1 MDGGSVECDAL
12 VEVADRLRWSVPEL
26 TVQFAMR
33 ALKADADQAVRTR
46 AHSLLAPSL
55 VTLGRHAE
63 AVEPA
68 LAALRAATAG
78 GQIERSA
85 RLRVAIAACARA
97 LGEPLT
103 GCEVLRP
110 VLQTKSAKPAT
121 RAVALGQFVTCA
133 AHVGGRD
140 DLEDALAEAE
150 RLLASDDGLSQDA
163 RRVEGALLG
172 VRSASYHRRHGD
184 TEAAAD
190 TARAG
195 LAMLAKLHDPTAEGG
210 RVRARLTLELVCA
223 LLDEGHLDEA
233 VQAAEPVLSEPVR
246 AAAAPAI
253 GRLRLALA
261 TRVHIPA
268 GRTDV
273 GRTLLCDV
281 VYTADRH
288 GLDSLLADAWTFLA
302 HADEQAD
309 HPTEALHALRSAR
322 AAEYRHMRA
331 VDLARHRLSTEFG
344 LEQRPERV
352 VSQLRT
358 IVRSGAPTRPQ
369 PVNLPEQAARRQP
382 AEDKPSRTTR
392 GGTFALTLV
401 SVAPVGTAPAIEPAE
416 PPVPVGGDVA
426 LNALASHV
434 RDLAPDKAE
443 LLRTDLGEFA
453 VLLPQTTHAEA
464 EHLAATIRD
473 RAIESAWL
481 VDDQGRD
488 LAIRTGVATQPAAGD
503 SPRDGVDALLDA
515 ARDALSRPFAPRTE
529 PSNPDVAETSH
540 PISSGA
546 DSEHPDF
553 ERPGSPRLASA
564 RADLDHPDP
573 PPSKPETE
581 FPDFGLPD
589 LGFPDFA
596 LVDFAF
602 GEFGG
607 RSFADT
613 PAAGPD
619 PAPDQATPTATPS
632 AAESPAAEPKAP
644 PVSEPAATPVPEV
657 ADEPQGVS
665 ALLEAARSGMREQL
679 SEPTAADAPL
689 PRRRRRA
696 ADPEDTA
703 AATDQS
709 RVEEATAG
717 PSAGSASADLVAD
730 AEAKPAATDSPSR
743 RDRGVVEAEEVATAP
758 VSDAQALLS
767 RFGIEP
773 RGGGGRRRAP
783 DEDPYASMSYDDSAT
798 TPPVPEPDNV
808 PEPPEGPNIPTPPE
822 RPPLPVE
829 PTPAPSPTPDEVP
842 APEPAPD
849 VEPPPSTADMLARL
863 SALAAPAVDAEA
875 AQSGALPHRRAAP
888 AEPTSTDSSVVEDR
902 PGRRSR
908 ERVADPT
915 SHDGSATQGTPGGS
929 RRSRQQAPET
939 EQSAAAV
946 VPGLDRAGETT
957 RAEPPRFPEAD
968 TGLADVESDEERATA
983 VSSEWLGFSAL
994 RGVGL
999 AGGTPL
1005 TQPESVVAPFP
1016 PADATASV
1024 IETRGGDR
1032 GADADPHGS
1041 ATGPRTA
1048 PQTQRAA
1055 ADHPTGP
1062 AVADAPQTA
1071 PVTRDPVTSPA
1082 ALPDTA
1088 PPAAAPPAPA
1098 GVATPAAAPV
1108 TPTGSPGRPGS
1119 TVDGGSEDA
1128 ARYTEASRSS
1138 GVFDVPDSG
1147 AAQSTAPPGRSESA
1161 ASAVVASSRAARRAA
1176 ADSTP
1181 AGDAYSAIARAAAAP
1196 GDPLKPS
1203 RASRRA
1209 SAESDSHSSAA
1220 HEDSAAPTGRRVE
1233 PSVRLTRRASAEPLD
1248 ATSDVSSRQESR
1260 GSTEATEP
1268 PTHAG
1273 SPEPAGRR
1281 SREEPLGGSARQASS
1296 DTTGTPAE
1304 PARTTAAAAGQLQ
1317 SRASRRAAEQADASS
1332 VSATE
1337 LPAETLAAKASTVA
1351 AQPSDAAQGSGPV
1364 VVREPAAKAEPPA
1377 TATEER
1383 AREHHTFGQEPA
1395 AVARERDSGERAA
1408 VVRERATFGEE
1419 SAVARDRDSAAREA
1433 AAVARERETFGQ
1445 ESVARGHDSATGE
1458 RAAVVRERATFGE
1471 ESAVARDHGSAAR
1484 EAAAGARERETFGQ
1498 ESVARGHDSATGE
1511 RPAVVRER
1519 ATFGEESAVA
1529 RDHDSAAR
1537 KPAAVAHEGATS
1549 ARERAAQER
1558 DSTTR
1563 EPAAVDQE
1571 RDGAVRE
1578 RDTATR
1584 EPAAVAQ
1591 EPAVAREPAP
1601 PVDVIPGAARSAAA
1615 AAWARRTAGKPDEE
1629 RARRLSAIDGGSQA
1643 AAVRRT
1649 ARRERS
1655 SSGLAELLAEAMV
1668 AYQETTQPPP
1678 TPSGTWAADARAVD
1692 DIPAPP
1698 EEQPSGGRRRAPE
1711 DAAPPATGNTR
1722 SNFRGRH
1729 RSSEWAPADI
1739 DSG

>member
-12 VEVADRLRWSVPEL
+12 VEVADRLRWSAPEL

-33 ALKADADQAVRTR
+33 ALKADAEQAVRTR

-68 LAALRAATAG
+68 LVALRAATAG

-103 GCEVLRP
+103 GCEILRP
-110 VLQTKSAKPAT
+110 VLQTKTAKPAT

-163 RRVEGALLG
+163 RRVEGALLA

-195 LAMLAKLHDPTAEGG
+195 LAMLTKLHDPISEGG

-233 VQAAEPVLSEPVR
+233 VQAAEPVLSEAVR

-344 LEQRPERV
+344 LEQRPERI
-352 VSQLRT
+352 VSQLRS

-369 PVNLPEQAARRQP
+369 PVHLPEQAARRQS
-382 AEDKPSRTTR
+382 AEDKQPRTTR

-401 SVAPVGTAPAIEPAE
+401 SVAPVGTAPAIEPPE

-529 PSNPDVAETSH
+529 PSNPDVAE
-540 PISSGA
+540 PA

-564 RADLDHPDP
+564 RADLDHPNP
-573 PPSKPETE
+573 PPGRPETE

-589 LGFPDFA
+589 LGLPDFA
-596 LVDFAF
+596 LVDFPF
-602 GEFGG
+602 GEFGS
-607 RSFADT
+607 RPFADT
-613 PAAGPD
+613 PASSQDQTPEQVK
-619 PAPDQATPTATPS
+619 PAATPS
-632 AAESPAAEPKAP
+632 AAEPAVSSAAT
-644 PVSEPAATPVPEV
+644 SEPAAPTPPDPAVPATAE
-657 ADEPQGVS
+657 EPQGVS
-665 ALLEAARSGMREQL
+665 ALLEAARSGMQEQL
-679 SEPTAADAPL
+679 SEAIAPDAPL

-696 ADPEDTA
+696 PDPEQEGTDTA
-703 AATDQS
+703 PNRSAQATS
-709 RVEEATAG
+709 GPATGLPENPA
-717 PSAGSASADLVAD
+717 PWPVSADLVAD
-730 AEAKPAATDSPSR
+730 AKAKPESAAESPAPSR
-743 RDRGVVEAEEVATAP
+743 RDRGAARSEKPVTAP

-783 DEDPYASMSYDDSAT
+783 DEDPYESMFDTDTAT
-798 TPPVPEPDNV
+798 TPPMPEPDNV
-808 PEPPEGPNIPTPPE
+808 PTPPEGPNIPTPPE

-829 PTPAPSPTPDEVP
+829 PKPAPSQTPTPDEVP
-842 APEPAPD
+842 SPEPDPD

-863 SALAAPAVDAEA
+863 SALVAPAAEPSRVDAET
-875 AQSGALPHRRAAP
+875 AQSGALPRRRAAP
-888 AEPTSTDSSVVEDR
+888 TEPAASPAADGLAEEGLGRRGRARAEAESAASATAGSPVEDR

-908 ERVADPT
+908 ARAEAEAAAAT
-915 SHDGSATQGTPGGS
+915 GHDGSAVDTGTAPPAPTLATRSAEGEREPATPDVS
-929 RRSRQQAPET
+929 RRSRQQTPERST
-939 EQSAAAV
+939 AGEAVADVVRPPAEVRFPTAGEAAA
-946 VPGLDRAGETT
+946 G
-957 RAEPPRFPEAD
+957 AERPPAAPDFPSAD
-968 TGLADVESDEERATA
+968 TGLADVESDEERAIA

-999 AGGTPL
+999 SGGAQPGERAGTDLTPA
-1005 TQPESVVAPFP
+1005 ESVVAPFP

-1024 IETRGGDR
+1024 IAPPSGDR
-1032 GADADPHGS
+1032 AAE
-1041 ATGPRTA
+1041 TGPRGATTGPGAA
-1048 PQTQRAA
+1048 PKTEPAA
-1055 ADHPTGP
+1055 ADHPAGP
-1062 AVADAPQTA
+1062 AVADASPTT
-1071 PVTRDPVTSPA
+1071 PLTRRPDTSPA

-1088 PPAAAPPAPA
+1088 PPAAAPTAPA
-1098 GVATPAAAPV
+1098 GVAPEPV
-1108 TPTGSPGRPGS
+1108 TPTGPPN
-1119 TVDGGSEDA
+1119 TTEDA
-1128 ARYTEASRSS
+1128 GRYTEASRSS
-1138 GVFDVPDSG
+1138 GVFDVHDSG
-1147 AAQSTAPPGRSESA
+1147 APQSTAPAGRSESA

-1176 ADSTP
+1176 ADSATP
-1181 AGDAYSAIARAAAAP
+1181 SEDHSAIAHNTGALEPTASTAKPSRAQRRASAESAGLDPTSDQGDSSGSRAEPSVRLAREASAEPLDPAP
-1196 GDPLKPS
+1196 EVSRRSDSPDSTEPAEAGSTEPVGRRSSEETSTRPDPAGSPAEQAPAPSEMVATAQSPS

-1209 SAESDSHSSAA
+1209 ADPPVVDAPSA
-1220 HEDSAAPTGRRVE
+1220 
-1233 PSVRLTRRASAEPLD
+1233 
-1248 ATSDVSSRQESR
+1248 
-1260 GSTEATEP
+1260 
-1268 PTHAG
+1268 
-1273 SPEPAGRR
+1273 PEPA
-1281 SREEPLGGSARQASS
+1281 RE
-1296 DTTGTPAE
+1296 
-1304 PARTTAAAAGQLQ
+1304 TTAANA
-1317 SRASRRAAEQADASS
+1317 
-1332 VSATE
+1332 
-1337 LPAETLAAKASTVA
+1337 
-1351 AQPSDAAQGSGPV
+1351 
-1364 VVREPAAKAEPPA
+1364 PAAVTQDPPA
-1377 TATEER
+1377 A
-1383 AREHHTFGQEPA
+1383 QEPA
-1395 AVARERDSGERAA
+1395 AASEPAARE
-1408 VVRERATFGEE
+1408 
-1419 SAVARDRDSAAREA
+1419 SAARES
-1433 AAVARERETFGQ
+1433 ARVTQELDAPRE
-1445 ESVARGHDSATGE
+1445 
-1458 RAAVVRERATFGE
+1458 
-1471 ESAVARDHGSAAR
+1471 SAAR
-1484 EAAAGARERETFGQ
+1484 EPAR
-1498 ESVARGHDSATGE
+1498 
-1511 RPAVVRER
+1511 
-1519 ATFGEESAVA
+1519 
-1529 RDHDSAAR
+1529 
-1537 KPAAVAHEGATS
+1537 
-1549 ARERAAQER
+1549 
-1558 DSTTR
+1558 
-1563 EPAAVDQE
+1563 
-1571 RDGAVRE
+1571 
-1578 RDTATR
+1578 
-1584 EPAAVAQ
+1584 VAQ
-1591 EPAVAREPAP
+1591 EPAAPAKEPAVAKEP
-1601 PVDVIPGAARSAAA
+1601 APVDVIPGAARSAAA
-1615 AAWARRTAGKPDEE
+1615 AAWARRTAGKTDEE
-1629 RARRLSAIDGGSQA
+1629 RARRLSAVDGGSQA
-1643 AAVRRT
+1643 SAVRRT

-1692 DIPAPP
+1692 DIPATPQ
-1698 EEQPSGGRRRAPE
+1698 EQPAGGRRRAPE
-1711 DAAPPATGNTR
+1711 DAPPPAAGNTR

>member
-1 MDGGSVECDAL
+1 MAAWNELPVDGGSVECDAL
-12 VEVADRLRWSVPEL
+12 VEVADRLRWSAPEL

-33 ALKADADQAVRTR
+33 ALRADAYQAVRTR

-103 GCEVLRP
+103 GCEILRP

-195 LAMLAKLHDPTAEGG
+195 LAMLGRLHDPISEGG

-233 VQAAEPVLSEPVR
+233 VQAAEAVLSEPVR

-268 GRTDV
+268 GRTDI

-352 VSQLRT
+352 VSQLRA

-369 PVNLPEQAARRQP
+369 PVNLPEQAARRQS

-401 SVAPVGTAPAIEPAE
+401 SVAPVGTAPAVEPPE

-515 ARDALSRPFAPRTE
+515 ARDALSRPFAPRTQ
-529 PSNPDVAETSH
+529 PANPDVAETDDSAA
-540 PISSGA
+540 GRA

-564 RADLDHPDP
+564 RADLDHPNP
-573 PPSKPETE
+573 PPGRPETE

-589 LGFPDFA
+589 LGLPDFA
-596 LVDFAF
+596 LVDFPF

-607 RSFADT
+607 RPFAHTPVTSQDT
-613 PAAGPD
+613 V
-619 PAPDQATPTATPS
+619 PDQPES
-632 AAESPAAEPKAP
+632 ASTSSQAESTVSTPPA
-644 PVSEPAATPVPEV
+644 SEPDVPQTPEV
-657 ADEPQGVS
+657 APPADESQGVS
-665 ALLEAARSGMREQL
+665 ALLEAARSVMQEQV
-679 SEPTAADAPL
+679 SEPTAPDAPL

-696 ADPEDTA
+696 ADPED
-703 AATDQS
+703 AATPERADAEN
-709 RVEEATAG
+709 RVDETTTS
-717 PSAGSASADLVAD
+717 PSMAVPAASADLLAETTSAALAAD
-730 AEAKPAATDSPSR
+730 SATDSPPAR
-743 RDRGVVEAEEVATAP
+743 RDRGDAQAEETATAP

-783 DEDPYASMSYDDSAT
+783 DEDPYASMFGDDSAT
-798 TPPVPEPDNV
+798 VPPVPEPENV

-822 RPPLPVE
+822 RPPIPPE
-829 PTPAPSPTPDEVP
+829 PTPGPSPTPTPDEVP
-842 APEPAPD
+842 PPEPAPD

-863 SALAAPAVDAEA
+863 SALVAPAPEPRPEVEP
-875 AQSGALPHRRAAP
+875 AQSGALPRRRAAP
-888 AEPTSTDSSVVEDR
+888 TEPSAADSPAEDR

-908 ERVADPT
+908 AR
-915 SHDGSATQGTPGGS
+915 
-929 RRSRQQAPET
+929 ET
-939 EQSAAAV
+939 EQPAATETV
-946 VPGLDRAGETT
+946 VPTGVPTGNPAQPE
-957 RAEPPRFPEAD
+957 PRFADAD
-968 TGLADVESDEERATA
+968 TGLADVESDEQRATA
-983 VSSEWLGFSAL
+983 VSSGWLGFSAL

-999 AGGTPL
+999 TGGAGPVGTHL
-1005 TQPESVVAPFP
+1005 TPGESVVAPFP
-1016 PADATASV
+1016 PTDATASV
-1024 IETRGGDR
+1024 MATPSGDR
-1032 GADADPHGS
+1032 ADE
-1041 ATGPRTA
+1041 ATPDSPAAGPRTA
-1048 PQTQRAA
+1048 FQTEPAA
-1055 ADHPTGP
+1055 ADHPAGP
-1062 AVADAPQTA
+1062 AVADTPPTT
-1071 PVTRDPVTSPA
+1071 PLTRNPVTSSA
-1082 ALPDTA
+1082 ALPDSA
-1088 PPAAAPPAPA
+1088 PSAGAPIAAP
-1098 GVATPAAAPV
+1098 GVATPAADPDAPIGW
-1108 TPTGSPGRPGS
+1108 PSRAGS
-1119 TVDGGSEDA
+1119 TIGGGSEDLP
-1128 ARYTEASRSS
+1128 RYTEASRSS
-1138 GVFDVPDSG
+1138 GVFDVHDS
-1147 AAQSTAPPGRSESA
+1147 AAADPTAPSDRPESA

-1176 ADSTP
+1176 ADS
-1181 AGDAYSAIARAAAAP
+1181 AHKSGDACSQIARAAAAAP
-1196 GDPLKPS
+1196 DATEQATPRAKQS
-1203 RASRRA
+1203 RAARRA
-1209 SAESDSHSSAA
+1209 SAEAAAPALESAA
-1220 HEDSAAPTGRRVE
+1220 PQPTGRRSRDE
-1233 PSVRLTRRASAEPLD
+1233 PVT
-1248 ATSDVSSRQESR
+1248 
-1260 GSTEATEP
+1260 
-1268 PTHAG
+1268 
-1273 SPEPAGRR
+1273 
-1281 SREEPLGGSARQASS
+1281 
-1296 DTTGTPAE
+1296 
-1304 PARTTAAAAGQLQ
+1304 
-1317 SRASRRAAEQADASS
+1317 
-1332 VSATE
+1332 
-1337 LPAETLAAKASTVA
+1337 
-1351 AQPSDAAQGSGPV
+1351 
-1364 VVREPAAKAEPPA
+1364 
-1377 TATEER
+1377 
-1383 AREHHTFGQEPA
+1383 
-1395 AVARERDSGERAA
+1395 
-1408 VVRERATFGEE
+1408 
-1419 SAVARDRDSAAREA
+1419 
-1433 AAVARERETFGQ
+1433 
-1445 ESVARGHDSATGE
+1445 
-1458 RAAVVRERATFGE
+1458 
-1471 ESAVARDHGSAAR
+1471 
-1484 EAAAGARERETFGQ
+1484 
-1498 ESVARGHDSATGE
+1498 E
-1511 RPAVVRER
+1511 RPA
-1519 ATFGEESAVA
+1519 
-1529 RDHDSAAR
+1529 
-1537 KPAAVAHEGATS
+1537 
-1549 ARERAAQER
+1549 
-1558 DSTTR
+1558 
-1563 EPAAVDQE
+1563 
-1571 RDGAVRE
+1571 
-1578 RDTATR
+1578 
-1584 EPAAVAQ
+1584 
-1591 EPAVAREPAP
+1591 
-1601 PVDVIPGAARSAAA
+1601 
-1615 AAWARRTAGKPDEE
+1615 
-1629 RARRLSAIDGGSQA
+1629 
-1643 AAVRRT
+1643 
-1649 ARRERS
+1649 
-1655 SSGLAELLAEAMV
+1655 
-1668 AYQETTQPPP
+1668 
-1678 TPSGTWAADARAVD
+1678 
-1692 DIPAPP
+1692 
-1698 EEQPSGGRRRAPE
+1698 
-1711 DAAPPATGNTR
+1711 
-1722 SNFRGRH
+1722 
-1729 RSSEWAPADI
+1729 
-1739 DSG
+1739 